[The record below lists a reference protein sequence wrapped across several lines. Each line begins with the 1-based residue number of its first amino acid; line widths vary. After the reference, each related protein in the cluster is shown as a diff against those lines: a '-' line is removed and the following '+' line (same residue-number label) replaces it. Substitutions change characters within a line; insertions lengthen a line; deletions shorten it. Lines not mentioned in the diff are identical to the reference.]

1 MGLANTVIDHPDEYW
16 AIVKQ
21 HQWLFVLFVS
31 EYCEACQG
39 ANKRFERISEAHAG
53 EAKSITLDTRQT
65 PRIEALGDIGTP
77 TLLVYRNGEEI
88 QRFLGIGFQED
99 QEEYLKGIFSH
110 YLNGTPLPVLPAYL
124 YL

>member
-21 HQWLFVLFVS
+21 HPWVFVLFVS

-39 ANKRFERISEAHAG
+39 ASKRFERISEAHAG

-65 PRIEALGDIGTP
+65 PKIEALGNIGTP
-77 TLLVYRNGEEI
+77 TLVVYKNNEEVE
-88 QRFLGIGFQED
+88 RYLGIGFPED
-99 QEEYLKGIFSH
+99 QEDYLRGIFSH
-110 YLNGTPLPVLPAYL
+110 HLYGTVLPDLPIYL
-124 YL
+124 